1 MWRSGADGVVEWTK
15 TSGLD
20 IVEVVV
26 VEVFIFILLL
36 LLLLLW
42 MMMIPSFVV
51 VDVVASVRI
60 IVSLSFM
67 VHMLPVGQWF
77 KMPVVIVV
85 VVVVV
90 TVSVSTLVF
99 DFHVNLY
106 FSSIANTEEQLL
118 YVLSQLRTQFDCE
131 STLYSILV
139 KSLSLIEK
147 SENPIFS
154 ISE

>member
-15 TSGLD
+15 TSGSD

-26 VEVFIFILLL
+26 VEAFIFI
-36 LLLLLW
+36 LLLW

>member
-26 VEVFIFILLL
+26 VEVFIFILL

-77 KMPVVIVV
+77 KVPVVV

-90 TVSVSTLVF
+90 TVLVSTLVF

-118 YVLSQLRTQFDCE
+118 YVLSQLRTQFDRGG
-131 STLYSILV
+131 TLYSIPV
-139 KSLSLIEK
+139 KSLSLI
-147 SENPIFS
+147 
-154 ISE
+154 

>member
-15 TSGLD
+15 TSGSD

-26 VEVFIFILLL
+26 VEAFIFI
-36 LLLLLW
+36 LLLW

-51 VDVVASVRI
+51 VDVVASVQI
-60 IVSLSFM
+60 IASLSFM

-77 KMPVVIVV
+77 KVPVVVIVV
-85 VVVVV
+85 V
-90 TVSVSTLVF
+90 TVSTLVF

-118 YVLSQLRTQFDCE
+118 YVLCRECT
-131 STLYSILV
+131 
-139 KSLSLIEK
+139 IEK
-147 SENPIFS
+147 TVRL
-154 ISE
+154 

>member
-15 TSGLD
+15 TSGSD

-26 VEVFIFILLL
+26 VEAFIFI
-36 LLLLLW
+36 LLLW

-77 KMPVVIVV
+77 KVPVVVIVV
-85 VVVVV
+85 V
-90 TVSVSTLVF
+90 TVSTLVF